1 MYVVGI
7 CIYSTYSA
15 FPKAFFLLYEAAH
28 TYMPSGLYKCYVTH
42 DDYVSRFLMD
52 F

>member
-7 CIYSTYSA
+7 YIAPIHIYSA
-15 FPKAFFLLYEAAH
+15 FFPKAFSLLRSCIHICHPDYIN
-28 TYMPSGLYKCYVTH
+28 VTH